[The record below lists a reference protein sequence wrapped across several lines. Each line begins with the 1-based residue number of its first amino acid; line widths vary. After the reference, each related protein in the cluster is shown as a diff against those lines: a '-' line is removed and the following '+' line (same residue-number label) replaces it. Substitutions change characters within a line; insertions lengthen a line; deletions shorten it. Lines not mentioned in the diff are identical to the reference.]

1 MTNVYND
8 KNNFSRGHK
17 DWKCSVLFIVSYC
30 IHNRKVRCFWGS
42 ISYPPHCS
50 RRHCIPKSKNRKLL
64 SLKRFSTGCR
74 STYIAFKAIWMP
86 ILVQSAQS
94 GSRWF
99 SNTWSDWVLASIT
112 TRSEFPERFQIRKV
126 VKKSW
131 RLSQVFLWLLQLLNS
146 WLWDQKSSGS
156 WLTCISSNAK
166 NSLVDRNFAAKVAW
180 VTFYFL
186 RNGKNSKT
194 GIFWL
199 NDYKFFYA
207 LLKSRFMIENF

>member
-1 MTNVYND
+1 
-8 KNNFSRGHK
+8 
-17 DWKCSVLFIVSYC
+17 
-30 IHNRKVRCFWGS
+30 
-42 ISYPPHCS
+42 
-50 RRHCIPKSKNRKLL
+50 
-64 SLKRFSTGCR
+64 
-74 STYIAFKAIWMP
+74 MP

-112 TRSEFPERFQIRKV
+112 TRSEFPEKFQIRKV

-180 VTFYFL
+180 VTFVFFAQWILKLEFFEWLQNFL
-186 RNGKNSKT
+186 HPTKKS
-194 GIFWL
+194 
-199 NDYKFFYA
+199 FYDWQ
-207 LLKSRFMIENF
+207 LLEFQSEK